1 MNWKRCLG
9 LFSAA
14 AVLIGCATIPAG
26 PGVMVLPASGTPF
39 DAFQSDDYACK
50 QWALEQIQVSP
61 NETINRNIAGGA
73 AIGTLLGAG
82 LGAAIGAASGN
93 AAAGAAIG
101 AGSGL
106 IGGAAAASAPAHAAG
121 WEAQRRYDIA
131 YQQCMYARGHQ
142 IPGVMRTPKRA
153 HWIPPPPPGYRL
165 EPSASG
171 KHNNGPIPPP
181 P

>member
-9 LFSAA
+9 LFLAVV
-14 AVLIGCATIPAG
+14 VLIGCATIPAG
-26 PGVMVLPASGTPF
+26 PGVMVLPAPGAPF

-50 QWALEQIQVSP
+50 QWALQQIKVSP

-73 AIGTLLGAG
+73 AIGALMGAG

-93 AAAGAAIG
+93 AATGAVIG

-106 IGGAAAASAPAHAAG
+106 LGGTAVAAGPAHAAG

-131 YQQCMYARGHQ
+131 YQQCMYAKGHQ
-142 IPGVMRTPKRA
+142 IPGLTRTPKRA
-153 HWIPPPPPGYRL
+153 HWVPPPPPGYTQGL
-165 EPSASG
+165 SAPSL
-171 KHNNGPIPPP
+171 NNARPLLPPP
-181 P
+181 

>member
-9 LFSAA
+9 FTL
-14 AVLIGCATIPAG
+14 AVTTLIGCATIPAG
-26 PGVMVLPASGTPF
+26 PGVMVLPAPNAPF

-50 QWALEQIQVSP
+50 QWAMQQIQVSP

-93 AAAGAAIG
+93 LATGAAIG

-106 IGGAAAASAPAHAAG
+106 VSGAAVSSGPAHAAG

-142 IPGVMRTPKRA
+142 IPGLMRTSKRA
-153 HWIPPPPPGYRL
+153 HWVPPPPPGYTRS
-165 EPSASG
+165 PSASG
-171 KHNNGPIPPP
+171 RQNSGPPP
-181 P
+181 PPP